1 MQDSEDKWQGGK
13 LVSWMLVRKLG
24 LAVSST
30 SHGRGIRRLLLNLHS
45 LFSVS
50 FSVIPSFPLEDQLAL
65 NSTGETI
72 SINPTLNIYF
82 VHWWHYLKFWVFFF
96 TNLIFFSSSHIYLAN
111 FIFYIYIY
119 IYTHTHIHTHTY
131 IHWRHCSNLWV
142 FFLEYFV
149 NWRHYLNLRVFF
161 FTNLIFFLI
170 ISYFP

>member
-65 NSTGETI
+65 NSTRETI

-82 VHWWHYLKFWVFFF
+82 AHWWHYLKLWVFFF

-119 IYTHTHIHTHTY
+119 IHTHTY
-131 IHWRHCSNLWV
+131 IHIHTYIGGTAQTYE
-142 FFLEYFV
+142 FFSWYIL
-149 NWRHYLNLRVFF
+149 
-161 FTNLIFFLI
+161 
-170 ISYFP
+170 